1 MSDVYQIDAIQSIKS
16 ITVKTIYKTECA
28 ALQTGKGVYV
38 NEKGAIIIKPQFAFG
53 FPFKDGR
60 AKVTNRGEKKV
71 VPNSKGEYHYW
82 ESDKWFYIDKRGASL
97 PQFSVMEWIPTQ
109 VVDDKENRQY
119 RIGFIGLARWFYLP
133 YDNSNDWII
142 VKIKEAIE
150 NISMIEVTLLN
161 TNTIIDVQHSYKE
174 WPNSLL
180 INNPSL

>member
-1 MSDVYQIDAIQSIKS
+1 MRRIADRQGRI
-16 ITVKTIYKTECA
+16 
-28 ALQTGKGVYV
+28 GYV

-109 VVDDKENRQY
+109 VVDDKEKRQY
-119 RIGFIGLARWFYLP
+119 RIGFIGLARWL
-133 YDNSNDWII
+133 DNSKDKGGHRKYFDDRSHT
-142 VKIKEAIE
+142 VKHKY
-150 NISMIEVTLLN
+150 
-161 TNTIIDVQHSYKE
+161 HY
-174 WPNSLL
+174 
-180 INNPSL
+180 